1 MSSEDRFNEVGAREP
16 SCLRAALSYA
26 ANGWA
31 VFPVNAVASGRCG
44 CGATDCAS
52 PGKHPLTSHG
62 VKQASSDAGTVE
74 AWWRRWPKANV
85 AIATGSVSGVI
96 VIDVDPPE
104 GESSLN
110 RLVGEGHAL
119 PETLTARTGS
129 GGIHL
134 YYRAPV
140 VSLGNAA
147 GRLPGVEF
155 ELPGVD
161 LRADG
166 GYAVA
171 PPSGHVSGTRY
182 EWIENDVMPAQA
194 PGWLRTTRPSSSH
207 PQPADPVIA
216 GDSTRYGR
224 AALEN
229 EIDQLRRAPVG
240 SRNHTL
246 NRAAFCLG
254 QLIGGGELN
263 EAEVVDALQTVS
275 ESRGL
280 SRREAERTIASGL
293 AAGRLH
299 PRRSSA
305 R

>member
-147 GRLPGVEF
+147 GLGEGEPPIGAVGGDLLRVEIGGAHVIARLRDAVVAGYGELHGRLLCWVRRPRLDPEAVSRARPFGPPRRARSWAILSEF
-155 ELPGVD
+155 E
-161 LRADG
+161 
-166 GYAVA
+166 
-171 PPSGHVSGTRY
+171 
-182 EWIENDVMPAQA
+182 
-194 PGWLRTTRPSSSH
+194 
-207 PQPADPVIA
+207 
-216 GDSTRYGR
+216 ST
-224 AALEN
+224 
-229 EIDQLRRAPVG
+229 
-240 SRNHTL
+240 
-246 NRAAFCLG
+246 
-254 QLIGGGELN
+254 
-263 EAEVVDALQTVS
+263 
-275 ESRGL
+275 
-280 SRREAERTIASGL
+280 
-293 AAGRLH
+293 AGR
-299 PRRSSA
+299 R
-305 R
+305 